1 MCQLHRGRS
10 IFDERTSHTIGI
22 HHTEISVAYSSAAY
36 SSTAKTTGLSNTQA
50 RTIQAS
56 ATTTNVPSRSTSSTV
71 SSPVCPAADG
81 ANYTATN
88 KPPSSFADSYA
99 IPDTS
104 LTYQVL
110 CKTNFIAGANAA
122 IDYAAIDSQVVYNVT
137 SFKDCLDTCA
147 LYIFQTP
154 AYTLPSLG
162 RTGLVWDPNDLEC
175 YLKNNIT
182 LSRADS
188 ENSLYAAVLIS
199 K

>member
-10 IFDERTSHTIGI
+10 IFDKRTSHTIGI
-22 HHTEISVAYSSAAY
+22 HHTEISAACSSAAY
-36 SSTAKTTGLSNTQA
+36 SSTAKTIGLSNTQA

-56 ATTTNVPSRSTSSTV
+56 ATTTNVPSSSTSSTV
-71 SSPVCPAADG
+71 SSLVCPAANK

-88 KPPSSFADSYA
+88 KPPSSIAAFYA

-110 CKTNFIAGANAA
+110 CNTNFKARDGATAV
-122 IDYAAIDSQVVYNVT
+122 IDSQIVYNVT
-137 SFKDCLDTCA
+137 SFKDCLDACA

-154 AYTLPSLG
+154 AATLPSLG

-182 LSRADS
+182 LSKADS